1 MKVLVCDPVSSKC
14 LDILQKAGL
23 GVIYLPKITAEE
35 LLRQIPEYDAV
46 IVRSRTKITAQVIEA
61 GGMLRV
67 IGRAGVGLDNIDTE
81 AASKKGITVLN
92 TPESSTNAVAELI
105 VGFMLSLARKIPL
118 GDRGIKEGRWLK
130 SEMMGFE
137 LKGKTLGIVGLG
149 RIGSRVGALAKA
161 FGMKILV
168 YDIIHLPEQLL
179 KTLEAQ
185 LVDLDTLLS
194 QSDFVTLH
202 VPLTPETR
210 HMINRERLVKM
221 KKGAYLLNASRGE
234 VVDEDALYSALKDGW
249 LSGAALDVFEHEP
262 PTSDLV
268 KLPNVI
274 CTPHIGAQTVE
285 AQDAAGELLAEKVIK
300 ALGIKV

>member
-1 MKVLVCDPVSSKC
+1 
-14 LDILQKAGL
+14 
-23 GVIYLPKITAEE
+23 
-35 LLRQIPEYDAV
+35 
-46 IVRSRTKITAQVIEA
+46 
-61 GGMLRV
+61 
-67 IGRAGVGLDNIDTE
+67 
-81 AASKKGITVLN
+81 
-92 TPESSTNAVAELI
+92 
-105 VGFMLSLARKIPL
+105 
-118 GDRGIKEGRWLK
+118 
-130 SEMMGFE
+130 
-137 LKGKTLGIVGLG
+137 
-149 RIGSRVGALAKA
+149 
-161 FGMKILV
+161 MKILV